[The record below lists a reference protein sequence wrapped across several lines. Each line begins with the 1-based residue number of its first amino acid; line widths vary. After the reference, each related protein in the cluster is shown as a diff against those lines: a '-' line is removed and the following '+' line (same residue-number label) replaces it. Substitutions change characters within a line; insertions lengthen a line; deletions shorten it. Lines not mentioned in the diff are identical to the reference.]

1 MIQVEIDGQKI
12 LAQEGDSIIE
22 VADKHGIYIPRY
34 CYHKMLSVA
43 ANCRMCLVEVDKS
56 KKPVPACATPVSDG
70 MKIFTQSQ
78 LALEAQRDVMG
89 FLLINHP
96 LDCPVC
102 DQGGE
107 CELQDLAMGFGRAQ
121 SDYDQTKRAVQGP
134 ELGPLI
140 QTFMTRCI
148 QCTRCVRFGE
158 EIAGKRELGVMH
170 RSEHEAISVAIEGMM
185 ESEVSGNIID
195 ICPVGAL
202 TAKPV
207 RFTGRSWSY
216 YEHPYIAPHDCI
228 GSHVYMHTLRND
240 NAQTQRVMR
249 VVPKEEPAINECWIS
264 DRDRFGFM
272 GIHHTDRATEPLLK
286 IKGKWE
292 TVSWERLLSEVSD
305 RLCAIKR
312 SGSADHL
319 AGLISPHTTV
329 EEQYLFQKLIRQ
341 LGSNHVDSRLRTQDF
356 SDQFNRPLQPGLGRS
371 LESFAASD
379 AIVVIGGDIRR
390 EQPVLICRLNQTQ
403 EEQERSIYLINSY
416 DTEPTFQ
423 IADQSIVSRHELVPT
438 VASLLG
444 AVKVEKG
451 EKLSSDWAK
460 ITIRPEH
467 TVWAKKLVAAKNPV
481 IVLGEQVE
489 TLMQSSSLRACA
501 FELAKTLG
509 TELGEF
515 TAGPN
520 TAGAWFTGCVSHRGP
535 LGGSVDPGDN
545 ALDLFTGSRKKAY
558 FLYQVEPEYDS
569 VVPAHALQALRDAEL
584 VIVASSFVTDEMKDY
599 ADFILPVATFAE
611 MPGTFINIEGKAQSF
626 KAATMP
632 HGHVRPGWKVLR
644 VLSNFCHL
652 DGFEQRTID
661 EVRQEIHAHSIVKA
675 SFTLKW
681 DTAELKQGVSHLTRL
696 SVHPAALAD
705 SIARRS
711 SALQETVL
719 PNDRKAAAN
728 SKTASALGLTD
739 GCQVRLKQGSSVIE
753 LALRIDDKLASQMIF
768 VPAGIAETKGFGRL
782 ESEIEVERIG
792 G

>member
-1 MIQVEIDGQKI
+1 
-12 LAQEGDSIIE
+12 
-22 VADKHGIYIPRY
+22 
-34 CYHKMLSVA
+34 
-43 ANCRMCLVEVDKS
+43 
-56 KKPVPACATPVSDG
+56 
-70 MKIFTQSQ
+70 
-78 LALEAQRDVMG
+78 
-89 FLLINHP
+89 
-96 LDCPVC
+96 
-102 DQGGE
+102 
-107 CELQDLAMGFGRAQ
+107 
-121 SDYDQTKRAVQGP
+121 
-134 ELGPLI
+134 
-140 QTFMTRCI
+140 
-148 QCTRCVRFGE
+148 
-158 EIAGKRELGVMH
+158 
-170 RSEHEAISVAIEGMM
+170 
-185 ESEVSGNIID
+185 
-195 ICPVGAL
+195 
-202 TAKPV
+202 
-207 RFTGRSWSY
+207 
-216 YEHPYIAPHDCI
+216 
-228 GSHVYMHTLRND
+228 
-240 NAQTQRVMR
+240 
-249 VVPKEEPAINECWIS
+249 
-264 DRDRFGFM
+264 
-272 GIHHTDRATEPLLK
+272 
-286 IKGKWE
+286 
-292 TVSWERLLSEVSD
+292 
-305 RLCAIKR
+305 
-312 SGSADHL
+312 
-319 AGLISPHTTV
+319 
-329 EEQYLFQKLIRQ
+329 
-341 LGSNHVDSRLRTQDF
+341 
-356 SDQFNRPLQPGLGRS
+356 
-371 LESFAASD
+371 
-379 AIVVIGGDIRR
+379 
-390 EQPVLICRLNQTQ
+390 
-403 EEQERSIYLINSY
+403 
-416 DTEPTFQ
+416 
-423 IADQSIVSRHELVPT
+423 
-438 VASLLG
+438 LG

>member
-121 SDYDQTKRAVQGP
+121 SDYDQAKRAVQGP

-272 GIHHTDRATEPLLK
+272 GIHHTDRVTEPLLK

-489 TLMQSSSLRACA
+489 ALMQSSSLRACA